1 MLEAF
6 EPVLIR
12 TPGETSQAK
21 NRKNRPTTYG
31 GMRQTC
37 MHAKMATATSAMATA
52 VGIGSNRINAAPR
65 RGGEVNIC
73 HASFGLRHPC
83 SKRITAS
90 ARINKHSVQCIGACA
105 VPSNTILL
113 LWRKATSTSI
123 NTLYQMQG
131 LPYVIRIATTGQRLK
146 MTASVL
152 FKRLHCA
159 TLCVCAGSNPNT
171 AVLWWEPKQTHR
183 VTQRTPRRLGDGDF
197 S

>member
-1 MLEAF
+1 MQLPAEAGR
-6 EPVLIR
+6 EL
-12 TPGETSQAK
+12 K
-21 NRKNRPTTYG
+21 HY
-31 GMRQTC
+31 
-37 MHAKMATATSAMATA
+37 
-52 VGIGSNRINAAPR
+52 
-65 RGGEVNIC
+65 

-83 SKRITAS
+83 SKRITAWCLLL
-90 ARINKHSVQCIGACA
+90 AKCLYGIDVCA

-152 FKRLHCA
+152 VMRLHCA